1 MIINDT
7 IKTQS
12 GLVYRK
18 DSMVGGAKQFV
29 TPLNGETLRKIGVL
43 IERK

>member
-18 DSMVGGAKQFV
+18 VARFEVQKEWI
-29 TPLNGETLRKIGVL
+29 LE
-43 IERK
+43 